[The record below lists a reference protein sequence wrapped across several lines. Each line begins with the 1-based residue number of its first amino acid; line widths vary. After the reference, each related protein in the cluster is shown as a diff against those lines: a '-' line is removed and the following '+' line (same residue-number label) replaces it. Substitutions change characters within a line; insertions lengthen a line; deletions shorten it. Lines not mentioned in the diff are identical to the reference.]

1 MIESK
6 DHTALYPSG
15 YNRFVTSVK
24 TMSDETYNHTRKWKT
39 NTLVQI
45 AYQSDKIR
53 ADIYADS
60 QFYQFLQSTHN
71 FELTLY
77 ADSQF
82 SVASLP

>member
-1 MIESK
+1 MIEIK

-15 YNRFVTSVK
+15 SKQFVTSVK

-53 ADIYADS
+53 ADIC
-60 QFYQFLQSTHN
+60 
-71 FELTLY
+71 
-77 ADSQF
+77 
-82 SVASLP
+82 